1 VTLAWLEWKP
11 LLDTLQGRER
21 TPGLWLAGVA
31 GAGLGIALLLRLPH
45 WLRARR
51 HPTLTALQLE
61 EMLQGP
67 PPLLVDL
74 REPESFRQEGHI
86 RGALHVPYPQLGS
99 RIPEILAEASRPVP
113 RAIVLVDEHDPVAHR
128 AADQL
133 RAAGADWLY
142 VLMDGFHGWRRGRFP
157 VVK

>member
-1 VTLAWLEWKP
+1 MTLAWLEWKP
-11 LLDTLQGRER
+11 LLDALHGRER
-21 TPGLWLAGVA
+21 TPGLLLAGLA
-31 GAGLGIALLLRLPH
+31 GAGLILWGLVRLPH

-61 EMLQGP
+61 ELLQGP

-74 REPESFRQEGHI
+74 RDAETFRREGHL
-86 RGALHVPYPQLGS
+86 RGALHIPFSQLAG
-99 RIPEILAEASRPVP
+99 RIPEILAEARVPVP
-113 RAIVLVDEHDPVAHR
+113 RAIVLVDEHDPLAHQ

-142 VLMDGFHGWRRGRFP
+142 VLMDGFHGWRKGGFP
-157 VVK
+157 TVK